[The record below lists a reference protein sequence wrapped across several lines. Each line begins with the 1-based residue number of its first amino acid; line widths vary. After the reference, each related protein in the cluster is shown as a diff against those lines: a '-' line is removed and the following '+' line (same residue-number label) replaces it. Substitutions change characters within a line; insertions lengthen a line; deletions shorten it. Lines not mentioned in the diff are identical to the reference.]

1 MENSKGGDLA
11 LEIIELRSRRLQLQ
25 RLMLSDE
32 WEKLSEEKKK
42 AYMDEAKQIDEKLK
56 ELLKILNSVGG

>member
-1 MENSKGGDLA
+1 MMAESKDLA

-25 RLMLSDE
+25 RLMLSEE

-42 AYMDEAKQIDEKLK
+42 AYMNEAKEVDEKLK

>member
-1 MENSKGGDLA
+1 MAESKDLA

-25 RLMLSDE
+25 RLMLSEE

-42 AYMDEAKQIDEKLK
+42 AYMNEAKEVDEKLK

>member
-1 MENSKGGDLA
+1 MENNKDLA

-32 WEKLSEEKKK
+32 WKRLSKEEQNRLK
-42 AYMDEAKQIDEKLK
+42 DEAKEVDEKLRQ
-56 ELLKILNSVGG
+56 LLKILNSVGGG

>member
-1 MENSKGGDLA
+1 MENNKDLA

-25 RLMLSDE
+25 RLMLSEE

-42 AYMDEAKQIDEKLK
+42 AYMNEAKQIDEKLK

>member
-1 MENSKGGDLA
+1 MMAESKDLA

-25 RLMLSDE
+25 RLMLSDKWGE
-32 WEKLSEEKKK
+32 LTKEEQNRLK
-42 AYMDEAKQIDEKLK
+42 DEAKKIDLKLK

>member
-1 MENSKGGDLA
+1 MAESKDLA

-25 RLMLSDE
+25 RLMLSD
-32 WEKLSEEKKK
+32 WGKLTKEEQNRLK
-42 AYMDEAKQIDEKLK
+42 DEAKKIDEKLK

>member
-1 MENSKGGDLA
+1 MMAESKDLA

-25 RLMLSDE
+25 RLMLSD
-32 WEKLSEEKKK
+32 WGKLTKEEQNRLK
-42 AYMDEAKQIDEKLK
+42 DEAKKIDLKLK

>member
-1 MENSKGGDLA
+1 MAESKDLA

-32 WEKLSEEKKK
+32 WGKLTKEEQNRLK
-42 AYMDEAKQIDEKLK
+42 DEAKQIDGKLK

>member
-1 MENSKGGDLA
+1 MENSKGDLA
-11 LEIIELRSRRLQLQ
+11 LEIIALRSRRLQLQ

-32 WEKLSEEKKK
+32 WGELTKEEQNRLK
-42 AYMDEAKQIDEKLK
+42 DEAKQIDEKLK